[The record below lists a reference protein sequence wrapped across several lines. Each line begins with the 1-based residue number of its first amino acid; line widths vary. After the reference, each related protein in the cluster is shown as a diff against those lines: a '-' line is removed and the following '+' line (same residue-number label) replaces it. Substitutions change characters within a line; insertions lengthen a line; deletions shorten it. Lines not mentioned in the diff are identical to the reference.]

1 MVKQE
6 VISLINRLPETATL
20 EDIMYELYVFEKHKK
35 AMAAIENGDVL
46 TVDEVKG
53 LLLRQQ

>member
-35 AMAAIENGDVL
+35 AMAAIAWE
-46 TVDEVKG
+46 KAS
-53 LLLRQQ
+53 